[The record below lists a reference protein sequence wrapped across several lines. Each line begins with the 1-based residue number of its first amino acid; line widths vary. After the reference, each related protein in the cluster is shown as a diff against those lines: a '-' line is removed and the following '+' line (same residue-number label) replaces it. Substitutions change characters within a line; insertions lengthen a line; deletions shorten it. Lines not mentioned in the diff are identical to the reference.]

1 MVKTNI
7 LFAIVLEIAGIIWI
21 LKWDAINRERKM
33 STVLSITMNSGQII
47 INMNNSRI
55 DGNAKILENA
65 KIG

>member
-21 LKWDAINRERKM
+21 LKWDAINQERKM
-33 STVLSITMNSGQII
+33 SAVLSITMNSGQII
-47 INMNNSRI
+47 INMNNNRI
-55 DGNAKILENA
+55 DGNAKILESA

>member
-47 INMNNSRI
+47 INMNNNRI
-55 DGNAKILENA
+55 DGNAKILESA